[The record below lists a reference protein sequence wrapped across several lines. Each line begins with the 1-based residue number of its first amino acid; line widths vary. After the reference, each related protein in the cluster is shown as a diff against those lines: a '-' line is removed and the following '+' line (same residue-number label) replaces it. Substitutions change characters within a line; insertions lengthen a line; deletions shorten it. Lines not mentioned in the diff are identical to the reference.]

1 MDKDQL
7 SKFLSDVCN
16 FDFKDDEIDALYE
29 GGFNT
34 EAALDGVTLEFLQ
47 LLQLRPAAMKM
58 LITAFSSGGY
68 CRDSTRMMEALRSIR
83 VLPGPGEVLNLGAKF
98 SLHPDDD
105 ALFVRECYPRLFDAL
120 VSKPLPRLYIVTG
133 TPGIGKSWFFYYL
146 LARLLKSTQP
156 PPFIVWEH
164 MTMPNKKWCYTH
176 ETGKVLIGKRSS
188 FANELSNCATWYISD
203 GVPPQLNCLARTVL
217 LTSPN
222 RKMYKEMSK
231 AAASMLYMPYWEL
244 GELLT
249 CRSLLYCT
257 VDETLAKEL
266 YQHYGGVAR
275 YVLQL
280 PKAHPDEGLDELLK
294 ELQEAVAGCNTA
306 RMRRSVGSISTGPE
320 TSHRLLH
327 IVADEKFRMQH
338 LVFASKWVAEEFVK
352 QAVRNELQ
360 GLVSLL
366 VSTSGAL
373 KGMLY
378 EATMHAVLS
387 KGGRFT
393 AAPISY
399 AMESFQRGVEEELVF
414 APCTKQEFFQDL
426 PDTTTVQTY
435 YRPSSATFPTVD
447 AFKRSNDTCDFFQMT
462 VANSKTPDAKKLSK
476 LVTKLK
482 LPQGVTPRLLF
493 VVHED
498 SYPTFKLAAG
508 KNWPPKSKQAASR
521 VKLYVVKGVYAQLQA
536 GTKRGAQAHLTGKA
550 QKHART
556 EPPILAPPTQQ
567 HPQEL
572 ARAMRVVPVADAGTD
587 KAQPANDAAAKKA
600 AAGKDK
606 GKQEAK
612 GKEEAKPKE
621 KAHGKGKEGKPAQA
635 ADGAA
640 ASKGVATPTTEPEY
654 REALAAMIRG
664 QKGPVQLGE
673 LGSGV
678 KRPSAVGGKL
688 KA

>member
-16 FDFKDDEIDALYE
+16 FDFKVDEIDALYE

-58 LITAFSSGGY
+58 LITAFSSG
-68 CRDSTRMMEALRSIR
+68 
-83 VLPGPGEVLNLGAKF
+83 
-98 SLHPDDD
+98 
-105 ALFVRECYPRLFDAL
+105 
-120 VSKPLPRLYIVTG
+120 VTG

-146 LARLLKSTQP
+146 LARLLKSTRP

-164 MTMPNKKWCYTH
+164 MTMPNMKWCYTH
-176 ETGKVLIGKRSS
+176 ETGKVFIGERSS
-188 FANELSNCATWYISD
+188 FSNVLGNPATWYITD
-203 GVPPQLNCLARTVL
+203 GVPPQLNCQARTVL
-217 LTSPN
+217 LTSPK
-222 RKMYKEMSK
+222 RETYKEMSK

-244 GELLT
+244 GELLA

-257 VDETLAKEL
+257 VDEALAKEL
-266 YQHYGGVAR
+266 YQHYGGVVR

-280 PKAHPDEGLDELLK
+280 PKAHPGKGLDKLLTELR
-294 ELQEAVAGCNTA
+294 EAVAGCNSA
-306 RMRRSVGSISTGPE
+306 QMRMSVGSISTGPE

-327 IVADEKFRMQH
+327 IVADEKFEMQH

-360 GLVSLL
+360 GLTSLL

-378 EATMHAVLS
+378 EATMHAVLP

-393 AAPISY
+393 AVPISY
-399 AMESFQRGVEEELVF
+399 NKGSFQRGVEEELVF

-447 AFKRSNDTCDFFQMT
+447 AFKCSEDTCDFFQMT
-462 VANSKTPDAKKLSK
+462 VADSKKLDANKLSN

-482 LPQGVTPRLLF
+482 LPQDVTPRLLF

-498 SYPTFKLAAG
+498 SYPTFKLAPG
-508 KNWPPKSKQAASR
+508 KEWPRKSKQAASR
-521 VKLYVVKGVYAQLQA
+521 VKLYVVKGVYAQLQPA
-536 GTKRGAQAHLTGKA
+536 PVRTDLTQSFA
-550 QKHART
+550 
-556 EPPILAPPTQQ
+556 ILSHCPT
-567 HPQEL
+567 
-572 ARAMRVVPVADAGTD
+572 
-587 KAQPANDAAAKKA
+587 
-600 AAGKDK
+600 
-606 GKQEAK
+606 
-612 GKEEAKPKE
+612 
-621 KAHGKGKEGKPAQA
+621 
-635 ADGAA
+635 
-640 ASKGVATPTTEPEY
+640 S
-654 REALAAMIRG
+654 
-664 QKGPVQLGE
+664 
-673 LGSGV
+673 
-678 KRPSAVGGKL
+678 
-688 KA
+688 